1 MKMEKED
8 NLPDDFLK
16 DLFGKQSWES
26 PGDNF
31 TENVMEQIL
40 RAPEAVPGKKP
51 FFLIL
56 RSSWPYVII
65 SLLTLLFLMT
75 SDLPFTDFIPG
86 KEFITRDLFPYLG
99 SMFSGFKPLV
109 SNIKTIS
116 IPLMVILAGS
126 LLVGLDHFL
135 FRRPGVRHQT
145 SR

>member
-1 MKMEKED
+1 MEKED

-16 DLFGKQSWES
+16 DLFSKRSWES

-40 RAPEAVPGKKP
+40 RAPEFAPVKKP
-51 FFLIL
+51 FYLIL

-65 SLLTLLFLMT
+65 SLVTLLFLMT

-86 KEFITRDLFPYLG
+86 KEYLTKNLLPYLG
-99 SMFSGFKPLV
+99 SLFAGFKPLV

-116 IPLMVILAGS
+116 IPLMVILAGGM
-126 LLVGLDHFL
+126 LVVFDHFL
-135 FRRPGVRHQT
+135 FRKPGVRQQT
-145 SR
+145 TR